1 MENKEWRFCAV
12 GNIKAQHVGEDGR
25 ILYGT
30 KKFSGGTKVYIDDRT
45 WGLNEGKIS
54 LIGLNRFGRYE
65 IDSVDISLIENVRL
79 QRIFKPTVLKIMS
92 YEEWMESWEWRSR
105 TAQDKREINAFVEM
119 WKQLP
124 HNR

>member
-1 MENKEWRFCAV
+1 MDNKEWRFCAV
-12 GNIKAQHVGEDGR
+12 GNIKAQHVGEDGKVF
-25 ILYGT
+25 YGT

-65 IDSVDISLIENVRL
+65 IDSVDIGLIENVRL
-79 QRIFKPTVLKIMS
+79 QCVFKPTVLKIMS
-92 YEEWMESWEWRSR
+92 YEEWMEGWEWRGR